1 MVDGC
6 SWLRGGRGY
15 SISRRKGG
23 EVGVSDSNPI
33 HDFFLLTKMHLY
45 HDRIPSAASLTVEAS
60 LVLPIFL
67 FAVLTICYMGL
78 LAKTQDEVRHA
89 MTRIVSEASA
99 EAGALRG
106 TTDDDSGETGSTDPD
121 KNPAKVGS
129 DNPVSRV
136 FELSDGG
143 ERGGGEGLLGGLS
156 DLLLSP
162 LYYRGKLELYMGGT
176 SLTTNLLGSS
186 FLENNDEI
194 DMIVTYTADI
204 PFPLLGFYHPLFRE
218 RVHSRAF
225 VGVDTRVG
233 KDEEEDVIVYVTP
246 TGRVY
251 HRNKNCTYLKLSVSQ
266 VLYGDIAGMRNE
278 GGGKYYPCSR
288 CAGGVM
294 DPDAKVYITNFGD
307 RFHVSRACSEIK
319 RTIEEIH
326 LSQVGSRSPCSKCGM
341 EE

>member
-1 MVDGC
+1 M
-6 SWLRGGRGY
+6 L
-15 SISRRKGG
+15 
-23 EVGVSDSNPI
+23 DSKNV
-33 HDFFLLTKMHLY
+33 FFIVHVKMHLY
-45 HDRIPSAASLTVEAS
+45 HRIPSAASLTVEAS

-99 EAGALRG
+99 EAGVLREA
-106 TTDDDSGETGSTDPD
+106 TEDDSGETGS
-121 KNPAKVGS
+121 A
-129 DNPVSRV
+129 
-136 FELSDGG
+136 
-143 ERGGGEGLLGGLS
+143 
-156 DLLLSP
+156 DLLSSP

-204 PFPLLGFYHPLFRE
+204 PFSILGFYHPLFRE

-233 KDEEEDVIVYVTP
+233 KEEEEDVIVYVTP

-294 DPDAKVYITNFGD
+294 DPDAKVYVTNFGD

-341 EE
+341 KE